1 MQIVSPLAIFLTT
14 ITLSIVI
21 SPANLLSAVK
31 ANMSIGRFQNTS
43 SFVNYQDAVLG
54 IKFQYPENWK
64 KIVHYPANN
73 SRIEFISP
81 LQSQLE
87 IFPPSFLVGV
97 SKTTSK
103 LTLDGLSKTILDK
116 ARQSMMDFNLLQSNS
131 TEVGSIP
138 AQQLIYT
145 FKSSDPSLQLQ
156 FQTMDI
162 LMIKSNWLY
171 TFSYTESRAQ
181 YANYLSTIEQI
192 VHSFETITK

>member
-1 MQIVSPLAIFLTT
+1 MKIVSPLAIFLTT

-21 SPANLLSAVK
+21 SPVNILSAAK
-31 ANMSIGRFQNTS
+31 ANTSIGRFQNTS
-43 SFVNYQDAVLG
+43 SFVSYQDAILG

-64 KIVHYPANN
+64 KVVHYSANN
-73 SRIEFISP
+73 SRIEFFSP

-87 IFPPSFLVGV
+87 VFPPSFLVGV
-97 SKTTSK
+97 SKTT

-116 ARQSMMDFNLLQSNS
+116 ARQSIMDFNLLQSNS
-131 TEVGSIP
+131 TEVGGIP
-138 AQQLIYT
+138 AQQLVYT
-145 FKSSDPSLQLQ
+145 FKSSDPSLQLH

>member
-1 MQIVSPLAIFLTT
+1 MRLVSSLAIFFTT

-21 SPANLLSAVK
+21 SPANILS
-31 ANMSIGRFQNTS
+31 ANMSIGRFQNAS
-43 SFVNYQDAVLG
+43 SFVSYQDAALG
-54 IKFQYPENWK
+54 IKFQYPENWT
-64 KIVHYPANN
+64 KIVHYSANN
-73 SRIEFISP
+73 SRIELISP

-87 IFPPSFLVGV
+87 VFPPSFVVAV
-97 SKTTSK
+97 SKPTGN
-103 LTLDGLSKTILDK
+103 LTLDGVSTTILVK

-131 TEVGSIP
+131 TKVGGIP

-145 FKSSDPSLQLQ
+145 FMSSDPSLQLH

-162 LMIKSNWLY
+162 LMIKSSWLY
-171 TFSYTESRAQ
+171 TLSYTESRAQ